1 MKYKQFVPSLLV
13 TGVIVALMTTPTR
26 SEEIS
31 TIAVDKST
39 ASGEKSA
46 RSTQQSRLVTN
57 SQFVKPITE
66 IRSLSEIE
74 RPVRSARML
83 VQSPT
88 PPNPPSVPPSQ
99 GGKQGGGVVQVTGV
113 KANPTSKGVEIILQT
128 TKGQALQLVNRSS
141 GNSFI
146 AEIPNAQLRLP
157 SGEGFTF
164 RSEKPIAGVTEITV
178 TNFDAK
184 TIRVTVKGEA
194 GAPIV
199 ELFDSPNEGLIF
211 GVASTAPTEQQG
223 QPQTQQPSASQPENQ
238 TQPQRPSASGDEPIE
253 LVVTGEQDG
262 YNSSVSTTGTKVDT
276 NQRDIPQAIQV
287 VPRQVIQDQQ
297 ITRVGDA
304 VRNVSGVQ
312 VQAGGSRS
320 TFDRFYFRGFSN
332 VNDGVLRNGLRDRIG
347 SRVPSETAN
356 LERIEVLKGP
366 GSVLYGQGILGGAVN
381 LITKQPR
388 QDPYYSIEGTF
399 GNFDFYRGAV
409 DLSGPLTSDKTLL
422 YRLNASVESS
432 GTFIDFFDTQRYFI
446 APVLSWQIGKNTK
459 LTLEAEYL
467 DSQLQD
473 DNGLPAVG
481 TVLPNPNGKIP
492 LNRNINE
499 PDDKDNRTALRVGY
513 NFEHRFSE
521 NWQIRNAFQSTF
533 SKVDQVQT
541 FVSALEADN
550 RTLNRDYYDNRQ
562 SFSNDVYTM
571 DTYIV
576 GKFKTG
582 SIQHQLVTG
591 FDLFKQIDATTDAV
605 DRSQDSL
612 DLFNPVYGRPLGAV
626 TSRSQFEY
634 NYEALGVYIQDQ
646 ITFADNLKLL
656 LGGRFD
662 LVNQKREDF
671 VAATTTFQQDEAFTP
686 RVGIVYQPIP
696 PISLYASYGRAFQQN
711 YGTTFDNTLFTP
723 ERGTQYE
730 VGVKAD
736 LSDKVSATLAFY
748 DLTRSNVIVPNP
760 NNRRFSILTGEQRS
774 RGVELDVAGEI
785 LPGWNVIAA
794 YAYTDAIVTKDTR
807 PQLVDNQLNNIPQ
820 HSFSL
825 WTTYT
830 LQKGALQGL
839 GFGLGLF
846 YVGDRQGDLA
856 NTFELPNYLRTDAA
870 LFYKRNNFRAAVNI
884 KNLFD
889 ITYFESANSNL
900 RVYPGAP
907 LTVQGTIG
915 WEF

>member
-1 MKYKQFVPSLLV
+1 MKYKRLVPSLLL
-13 TGVIVALMTTPTR
+13 TGVIVGLLTTPTL
-26 SEEIS
+26 SEEKSSIG
-31 TIAVDKST
+31 VDKST

-46 RSTQQSRLVTN
+46 RSTQQPRLVTN
-57 SQFVKPITE
+57 SRFVKPITE

-74 RPVRSARML
+74 RPITSAQML

-88 PPNPPSVPPSQ
+88 PQATPTS
-99 GGKQGGGVVQVTGV
+99 GVVEVTGV
-113 KANPTSKGVEIILQT
+113 KANPTKKGVEVILQT
-128 TKGQALQLVNRSS
+128 PKGQALQLVNRSA
-141 GNSFI
+141 GNNFVVD
-146 AEIPNAQLRLP
+146 IPNAQLRLP
-157 SGEGFTF
+157 SGDAFTF
-164 RSEKPIAGVTEITV
+164 RSTKPIAGVTEITV
-178 TNFDAK
+178 TNFDAN
-184 TIRVTVKGEA
+184 TIRVTVTGEA
-194 GAPIV
+194 GVPTV
-199 ELFDSPNEGLIF
+199 ELFDSPNEGIIF
-211 GVASTAPTEQQG
+211 SVASTSQRAQQG
-223 QPQTQQPSASQPENQ
+223 QPQTQQSPAQQPDSQKMP
-238 TQPQRPSASGDEPIE
+238 TQPSASGDEPIE

-304 VRNVSGVQ
+304 VRNLSGVQ

-533 SKVDQVQT
+533 SKVDQKFT
-541 FVSALEADN
+541 SPTALLADN
-550 RTLNRDYYDNRQ
+550 RTLQRG
-562 SFSNDVYTM
+562 SFFDSQGSTSTNTYTM
-571 DTYIV
+571 DTYVV

-591 FDLFKQIDATTDAV
+591 FDLFRQTDFTP
-605 DRSQDSL
+605 DGLNSSQAPL
-612 DLFNPVYGRPLGAV
+612 DLFNPVYGRPQGPV
-626 TSRSQFEY
+626 SRFDSGITSQ
-634 NYEALGVYIQDQ
+634 ALGIYIQDQ

-662 LVNQKREDF
+662 LVNQKQENF

-696 PISLYASYGRAFQQN
+696 EISLYASYGKAFQQN
-711 YGTTFDNTLFTP
+711 YGTTLDNTLFTP

-760 NNRRFSILTGEQRS
+760 NNTRFSILTGEQRS
-774 RGVELDVAGEI
+774 RGIEFDIAGEV
-785 LPGWNVIAA
+785 LPGWNIIAA

-807 PQLVDNQLNNIPQ
+807 PLLVDNQLNNIPK
-820 HSFSL
+820 HSFSV

-830 LQKGALQGL
+830 LQSSFLQGL